1 MHARVAFQECHQAG
15 QHRSSHT
22 NVRKPLP
29 RSGRVASYYIV
40 LKFFKMIVLYS
51 PLSHRPETGIDAVND
66 FVFREFFQKLVTV
79 SHLTAQL
86 FRNADS
92 FAMVKDLFYLGQ
104 RQTLIDFDHFI
115 VI

>member
-1 MHARVAFQECHQAG
+1 MNARVAFQECHQAG
-15 QHRSSHT
+15 QHRRPNT
-22 NVRKPLP
+22 DVRKPLP

-40 LKFFKMIVLYS
+40 LKLFKMLIPDS

-79 SHLTAQL
+79 SHLAAQL
-86 FRNADS
+86 FRNADG
-92 FAMVKDLFYLGQ
+92 FPMVKDLLYLGQ